1 MHTEKKIYV
10 YIIYTKRTNKMEMR
24 RKLKEKGR
32 ERRSSQLVS
41 RLYKMSLT
49 SPFEKSQ
56 AVSSRRERKLV
67 PEIEAF
73 E

>member
-1 MHTEKKIYV
+1 
-10 YIIYTKRTNKMEMR
+10 MEMR

-32 ERRSSQLVS
+32 EHRSSQLVS